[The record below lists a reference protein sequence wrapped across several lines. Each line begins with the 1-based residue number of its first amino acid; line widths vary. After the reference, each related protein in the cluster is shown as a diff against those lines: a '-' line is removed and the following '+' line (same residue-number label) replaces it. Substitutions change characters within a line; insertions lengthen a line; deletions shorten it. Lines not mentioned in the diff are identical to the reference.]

1 MAWAER
7 STWPRGAGP
16 AQPHR
21 GLCGQHRD
29 QEPDCGGSKPV
40 GPPEAKRLRRGP
52 AGRLMGRAPCRSMSW
67 RGMVAARFAD
77 PSSRVPGTLRDA
89 RTQEFCP
96 TRTRNGLEAVMISE
110 RLASKAALLR
120 GAKNPPN
127 HKLHRTAGGLA
138 KETKA
143 RGEQQE
149 GTAPCS
155 PGLPLSPS

>member
-1 MAWAER
+1 MGSEG
-7 STWPRGAGP
+7 TPRP
-16 AQPHR
+16 AAPVPNFIFSISSILSIYLSMYLSIHPNFP
-21 GLCGQHRD
+21 
-29 QEPDCGGSKPV
+29 ESPDHTSSSYLHPFFS
-40 GPPEAKRLRRGP
+40 PPPLLSLHSFLP
-52 AGRLMGRAPCRSMSW
+52 LS
-67 RGMVAARFAD
+67 FAD

-96 TRTRNGLEAVMISE
+96 TRTRNGLGAVMISE